1 MEYFNELL
9 NFLRLMENLGTKERH
24 QGVRGEKKNMEKKKY
39 RKKRIKEVSCINW
52 LLVTML
58 I

>member
-24 QGVRGEKKNMEKKKY
+24 KGVRGEKKNMEKKNTG
-39 RKKRIKEVSCINW
+39 KRG
-52 LLVTML
+52 
-58 I
+58 